1 MVFVSVDDLIFLS
14 KILEAARL
22 LGVPVKS
29 VPPSGLV
36 QEIRQNPGCQLI
48 LDLNHPSG
56 TAIDLV
62 RTLKND
68 PSTRGVPILGF
79 VSHLQTKLI
88 GCAREAGCDK
98 VVARSAFSEQLPRFL
113 TELAEARSARPHE

>member
-14 KILEAARL
+14 KILDAARL

-29 VPPSGLV
+29 VPPSGLM

-48 LDLNHPSG
+48 LDLNHRSG
-56 TAIDLV
+56 TALDLV

-79 VSHLQTKLI
+79 VSHVQTELI
-88 GCAREAGCDK
+88 GRARQAGCDK

-113 TELAEARSARPHE
+113 TELAGAGPAQPGE